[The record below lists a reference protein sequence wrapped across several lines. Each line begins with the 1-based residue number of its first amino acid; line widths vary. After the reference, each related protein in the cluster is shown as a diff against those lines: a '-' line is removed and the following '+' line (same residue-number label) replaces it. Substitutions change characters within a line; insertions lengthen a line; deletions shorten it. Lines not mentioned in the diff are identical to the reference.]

1 MNKKSETYFIFTLIS
16 GQLIVTILN
25 GISAIIQS
33 RFIPPSVLGMY
44 NSFTV
49 IGGYLLFLQLG
60 VMVSF
65 RRDYSFYLG
74 KNNANEANET
84 AANVLGWILLITF
97 ISIII
102 YLILIFISVYQ
113 KNINAVIGWI
123 SQLLIIV
130 SQFYTLYLG
139 ASYKSNSEFKKWS
152 LINVVGSFFSFL
164 LLPVVIFGSYLGV
177 CIRMSL
183 PLIVISILMHVNRPV
198 KVKPK
203 IDIKKIVS
211 MMRFGL
217 PVDLAGNLSTV
228 GIVSTMSWVL
238 LQRYDVTILGLVMI
252 SKLFEGLF
260 TQLSE
265 IILSVY
271 TPRVTFMLGQTS
283 NKKKCFHKLLIP
295 MFISLIGLMLVLIV
309 ASFIIPSAVNLVIP
323 KYSEAVPFIKV
334 MIWASVVPI
343 LTMPRLLLIAEKKT
357 SSLVISSL
365 VSFIFFIVM
374 VFMPISINT
383 TPIWISFI
391 YVLSRIVLGVV
402 SALLTLKSVYL

>member
-123 SQLLIIV
+123 S
-130 SQFYTLYLG
+130 
-139 ASYKSNSEFKKWS
+139 
-152 LINVVGSFFSFL
+152 
-164 LLPVVIFGSYLGV
+164 
-177 CIRMSL
+177 
-183 PLIVISILMHVNRPV
+183 
-198 KVKPK
+198 
-203 IDIKKIVS
+203 
-211 MMRFGL
+211 
-217 PVDLAGNLSTV
+217 
-228 GIVSTMSWVL
+228 
-238 LQRYDVTILGLVMI
+238 LV
-252 SKLFEGLF
+252 
-260 TQLSE
+260 
-265 IILSVY
+265 
-271 TPRVTFMLGQTS
+271 
-283 NKKKCFHKLLIP
+283 
-295 MFISLIGLMLVLIV
+295 
-309 ASFIIPSAVNLVIP
+309 
-323 KYSEAVPFIKV
+323 
-334 MIWASVVPI
+334 
-343 LTMPRLLLIAEKKT
+343 
-357 SSLVISSL
+357 
-365 VSFIFFIVM
+365 
-374 VFMPISINT
+374 
-383 TPIWISFI
+383 
-391 YVLSRIVLGVV
+391 
-402 SALLTLKSVYL
+402 